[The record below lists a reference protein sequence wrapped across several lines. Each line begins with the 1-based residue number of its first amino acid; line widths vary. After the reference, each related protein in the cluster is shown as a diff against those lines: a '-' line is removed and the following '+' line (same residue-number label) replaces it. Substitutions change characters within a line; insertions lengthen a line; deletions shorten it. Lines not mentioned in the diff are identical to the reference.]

1 VRFQMRLILWVA
13 LIVVASLIS
22 FWFGRFSMQPKGA
35 VPLNKLPDSY
45 RQALL
50 TSYPWLKDAREVHL
64 NDYAIYV
71 PKNQTNSDLLI
82 TYMNRIIGMDKYN
95 ITLALDTR
103 KNGVVVLSDDKHN
116 GVFNSLTYDYFDNA
130 GHIIGTAYDLNRSG
144 QPGLK
149 TVYNPK
155 ETFIWILDKWR
166 KLVKKDGAAGVEMDG
181 VWKKINKV
189 DSGYVLAK

>member
-1 VRFQMRLILWVA
+1 MRSILLIT
-13 LIVVASLIS
+13 LIVVTSLIS
-22 FWFGRFSMQPKGA
+22 FWFGRFSMQPKGS

-71 PKNQTNSDLLI
+71 PKNQANGEVLI

-95 ITLALDTR
+95 ITLGLDTE

-116 GVFNSLTYDYFDNA
+116 GLFNSLSYDYFDDA
-130 GHIIGTAYDLNRSG
+130 GHVIGTAYDFNRTA

-155 ETFIWILDKWR
+155 ETFVWIPDKWR
-166 KLVKKDGAAGVEMDG
+166 KLIKKDGVAGVEIDG
-181 VWKKINKV
+181 VWKKVNKV
-189 DSGYVLAK
+189 YGGYVLAQ